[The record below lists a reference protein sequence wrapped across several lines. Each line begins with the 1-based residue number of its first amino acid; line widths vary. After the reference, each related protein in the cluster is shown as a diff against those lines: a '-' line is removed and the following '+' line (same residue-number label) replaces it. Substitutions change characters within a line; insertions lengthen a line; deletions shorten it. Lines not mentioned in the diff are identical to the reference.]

1 MNNILNK
8 FFFKW
13 KQFIDDWEEMNTDL
27 TLLSLK
33 LCCGAIFYSLQLV
46 SPDSLGDHK
55 IMIPSEEI

>member
-1 MNNILNK
+1 
-8 FFFKW
+8 
-13 KQFIDDWEEMNTDL
+13 MNTDL